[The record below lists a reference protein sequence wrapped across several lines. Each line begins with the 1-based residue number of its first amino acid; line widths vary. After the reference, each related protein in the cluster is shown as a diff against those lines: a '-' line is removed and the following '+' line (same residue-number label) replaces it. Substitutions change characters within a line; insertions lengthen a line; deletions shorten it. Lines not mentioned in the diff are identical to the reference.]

1 MELPIML
8 ALTAMNQLA
17 LKNSVLQKLKAS
29 DWHKL
34 LCA

>member
-8 ALTAMNQLA
+8 DRTVMSQLA
-17 LKNSVLQKLKAS
+17 LKNSALQKLKAG